1 MKQVYYIMKAELQTL
16 FYSPVA
22 WLILV
27 VFSVQCAV
35 AFCDTLDVVT
45 KAAVEGMKLPGLTSW
60 FFGRDM
66 QGLGVLMAGIRYLYI
81 YFPLLTMGLIS
92 REVANGS
99 IKLLDSSPVSSVQIV
114 MGKFF
119 SMIVYSLVLVFVLL
133 VFVVI
138 GMGTIENF
146 NYSLIWVMLLGMILT
161 MATYSAIGLFM
172 SSLTRYPVVAA
183 IGSFVVFFVL
193 ERIGQYGQNWDVVR
207 DITSW
212 LSLAGRTNTFLNGF
226 FASQHVIYLL
236 GITILFVSFTV
247 LKLWLSHFHYPRWR
261 QGAYYLGVLC
271 VIVGIGLVTSLP
283 GMRFYVDV
291 TENQS
296 NSIRPESREIME
308 ALKDKGE
315 LTITTYVN
323 LMDRYRTL
331 GLPASISKD
340 KADFDKYV
348 RFKPDIKFK
357 YVYYYAPSDLPD
369 NQARIK
375 PNLTFEEAAREMA
388 RLNRVDFGIFKTKE
402 EIDQMVDL
410 VPEHYRFVRFFELES
425 GERSVLRVYDEIPPL
440 PEERE
445 YMVAFKRLLGDIPVI
460 GVVTGHGERSIRDG
474 DNLGYERVTSGIFN
488 RYSWVN
494 QGIDAMEVTLDKEI
508 PVSVEALLIADPK
521 TSYTEEEL
529 TQLDKYIARG
539 GNLILMVEPDSH
551 AVVQPLLDRF
561 GVELMPGCLA
571 QKPAIELANV
581 VEAVTTE
588 QAAQSTFNPSRRGI
602 AVAMNGVAG
611 LRWNTRAGYQVIP
624 LMMTS
629 PQSWS
634 KMGKVDWILGPIEPD
649 PSKGEQVGSNVTALG
664 LTRMVEGREQRIF
677 ISGDADWMDNR
688 ELKGGRQG
696 FQVHWPAA
704 LNDMLSEWMTYGKAP
719 LKFAQLLVTD
729 TKISISQAGAVWAR
743 WSLVWGGPLLL
754 VAIGCFVC
762 IRRNRF

>member
-296 NSIRPESREIME
+296 NSIRLESREIME

-410 VPEHYRFVRFFELES
+410 APEHYRFVRFFELES

-460 GVVTGHGERSIRDG
+460 GVVTGHGERSIWDG

-581 VEAVTTE
+581 VETVTTE

-611 LRWNTRAGYQVIP
+611 LRWNTHAGYQVIP

-634 KMGKVDWILGPIEPD
+634 KVGKVDWILGPIEPD

-719 LKFAQLLVTD
+719 LKFAQLPVTD

-743 WSLVWGGPLLL
+743 WCLVWGGPLLL